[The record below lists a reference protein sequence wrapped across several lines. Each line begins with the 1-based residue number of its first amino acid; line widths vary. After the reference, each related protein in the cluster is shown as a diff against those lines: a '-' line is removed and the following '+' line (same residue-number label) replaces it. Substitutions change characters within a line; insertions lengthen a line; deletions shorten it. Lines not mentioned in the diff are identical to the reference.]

1 MAGRCNWPV
10 LTGAA
15 HASTSRRLESH
26 NMKSYRCYF
35 SDRDSR
41 LRAIRHI
48 VCADHA
54 DAIAIAS
61 RLLKQNLYTAAGLW
75 HCDQFIGQLLNESDA
90 KAVGGIA
97 GD

>member
-1 MAGRCNWPV
+1 
-10 LTGAA
+10 
-15 HASTSRRLESH
+15 
-26 NMKSYRCYF
+26 MKSYRCYF

-61 RLLKQNLYTAAGLW
+61 RLLKQNLYTAAELW

-90 KAVGGIA
+90 KAVAEAADPLSTGLDTLQVEAQRARGG
-97 GD
+97 DR